1 MQLPPMP
8 IPDTLRG
15 IDDLVRVDFE
25 TYRDFWFNQPLL
37 ATLLVVLG
45 LVLEGPELWYEIRQM
60 RSTPTSSAPEEHAPN
75 WVKLLAFIGWLLI
88 VGGVAGEY
96 VADSFV
102 SKADGFVQKFDE
114 TLLADAQKK
123 TGAAS
128 ERAAKAFERAAQ
140 TEREASQENE
150 RAANAERQATEE
162 NARAAKAL
170 EAAEMARKNAEGFS
184 LQIAQANERAANAEA
199 RAAQAE
205 LELARIRT
213 PRSLT
218 NVPVLVAALKPFK
231 GTEYTLNVFM
241 DDESMEFTK
250 VVARTFEEAGWVRKQ
265 PPGINLGIPTMK
277 IAFDQGTEFVPACLD
292 TGISLRAHAKE
303 SIETLTKLPV
313 QSMPRTVQA
322 ALALKSAIGLSI
334 SPSNERNVV
343 SGILDPELAEGI
355 PMTICV
361 GKKP

>member
-1 MQLPPMP
+1 MP

-25 TYRDFWFNQPLL
+25 AYRDFWFHQLL
-37 ATLLVVLG
+37 FATLLVVVG
-45 LVLEGPELWYEIRQM
+45 LVLEGPELWYEITSIIRIPKFT
-60 RSTPTSSAPEEHAPN
+60 TPEKHAPN
-75 WVKLLAFIGWLLI
+75 WVKLLAIIGWLLI

-102 SKADGFVQKFDE
+102 SKGDGFVQKFDE
-114 TLLADAQKK
+114 ILLADAQKK

-150 RAANAERQATEE
+150 RAAKAEQQATEE

-170 EAAEMARKNAEGFS
+170 EAAETARKNAEGFS

-199 RAAQAE
+199 RAAQAQ
-205 LELARIRT
+205 LELARIAA

-218 NVPVLVAALKPFK
+218 NVPGLVAALKPFN

-241 DDESMEFTK
+241 DTESMEFTK
-250 VVARTFEEAGWVRKQ
+250 VVARTFEAAGWVRKQ
-265 PPGINLGIPTMK
+265 PTGTSIGIPTVE
-277 IAFDQGTEFVPACLD
+277 IAFDQGGTEYVPACLE
-292 TGISLRAHAKE
+292 TGISLHAHSKE
-303 SIETLTKLPV
+303 SLATLQLLPV

-322 ALALKSAIGLSI
+322 ALALKSAIALSI
-334 SPSNERNVV
+334 SPSDERNVV
-343 SGILDPELAEGI
+343 SGILEPKPAEGI